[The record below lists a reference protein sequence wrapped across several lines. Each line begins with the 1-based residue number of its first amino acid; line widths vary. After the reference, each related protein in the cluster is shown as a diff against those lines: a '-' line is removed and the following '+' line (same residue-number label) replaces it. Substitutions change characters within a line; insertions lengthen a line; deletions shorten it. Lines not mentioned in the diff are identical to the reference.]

1 MNIEIKCLDLNL
13 KPEPM
18 AELISYTV
26 HMENRLGKMDET
38 SITGC
43 CTRGE
48 LPLVAIGHS
57 HTCGKSYVQ
66 LWADL
71 ECVASYGT
79 QFS

>member
-18 AELISYTV
+18 AELVNYV
-26 HMENRLGKMDET
+26 VYLENRLGQMDET
-38 SITGC
+38 SVTGVC
-43 CTRGE
+43 SRAE

-66 LWADL
+66 LHSGGH
-71 ECVASYGT
+71 CVASYGT